1 MPAKPAKEIVSSEKK
16 EILKQVNKFE
26 LTTKFTGGNTKVFA
40 KNWKKLSSDKYIID
54 IVTNRLRSDF
64 KEFPNNRQ

>member
-16 EILKQVNKFE
+16 QIIKQVNKLE

-40 KNWKKLSSDKYIID
+40 KNWKKSSSDKYIID

>member
-16 EILKQVNKFE
+16 QILKQVNKFE

-64 KEFPNNRQ
+64 KEFPNSRK